1 MEDLIIP
8 ESSEPRHCPECGSRV
23 ANLASTCLMCGA
35 SLGVPETEPE
45 QARPRFQIPWRG
57 ILASIVTVA
66 AVIGAIGWL
75 LRAQLAE
82 QSITP
87 TPTFTRESTRPPT
100 RTPTPMDTSTPTLT
114 PTTIPPQAH
123 QVQEGETCVSIAIA
137 HDITLDVIQ
146 SLNPEKC
153 ATGALLQ
160 VDDPLLLPAF
170 TPTPGPP
177 PTTGPGTPTVEAQ
190 CPILHVVQ
198 SGETA
203 LGIAEMYP
211 GISLQLLEQANG
223 GDDLTALQV
232 NQVLQVPCLDPTA
245 TPTPTMNPNAT
256 PTPVP
261 KYDSPALLSPPD
273 GATLT
278 SSMVPLQWTAVSLL
292 REDEVYA
299 VRLRRLDEDAPT
311 ESIYVR
317 TTLVRLGE
325 EYAPSPDDP
334 LREYN
339 WGVTVVRQSGVNSRG
354 ESRYTAAS
362 YPSGTR
368 TFLWQAPAVE
378 AAPDASPAP

>member
-8 ESSEPRHCPECGSRV
+8 ESREPRHCPVCGSRV

-35 SLGVPETEPE
+35 PLGVQETKPE
-45 QARPRFQIPWRG
+45 QRRPRFQIPWRG

-66 AVIGAIGWL
+66 AFVGAIGWL
-75 LRAQLAE
+75 LRAQIAE

-87 TPTFTRESTRPPT
+87 TPTFTREPTRLPA
-100 RTPTPMDTSTPTLT
+100 RTPTPADTPTPTLT
-114 PTTIPPQAH
+114 ATAMPNLAH
-123 QVQEGETCVSIAIA
+123 TVQQGETCVSIANDYGIS
-137 HDITLDVIQ
+137 LDVIQ

-153 ATGALLQ
+153 APGALLHPG
-160 VDDPLLLPAF
+160 DPLLLPAF
-170 TPTPGPP
+170 TPTPGPA
-177 PTTGPGTPTVEAQ
+177 PTTGPGTPTGEAE

-211 GISLQLLEQANG
+211 GITLQILEQANG
-223 GDDLTALQV
+223 GEDLTDLQV
-232 NQVLQVPCLDPTA
+232 NQVLQIPCLDPTA

-261 KYDSPALLSPPD
+261 RYDPPALLSPPD
-273 GATLT
+273 GATLAG
-278 SSMVPLQWTAVSLL
+278 SMVPLQWTAVSLL

-317 TTLVRLGE
+317 ATLLRLGE
-325 EYAPSPDDP
+325 EYAPSPDAP
-334 LREYN
+334 LREYS
-339 WGVTVVRQSGVNSRG
+339 WGVTLVRQSGVNALG
-354 ESRYTAAS
+354 ETRYTAAS

-368 TFLWQAPAVE
+368 TFSWQAPAVE
-378 AAPDASPAP
+378 ATPGASPAP